1 MLTSKRPA
9 RAPALGDQLAQLL
22 REQIVR
28 RALRPGT
35 HLVEDSLA
43 AQYDVSRGPV
53 RDALRLLEAQGLVE
67 SRRRGFFVVG
77 LTQLDIEDL
86 YELREAIEVVAVT
99 RAIRLATPEQLEAG
113 HAIVREM
120 VTAADRSH
128 ARDFTQ
134 ADLRFHALLYEMGG
148 NRRLLDVWEDYEPLI
163 SSLMQL
169 TVEEDADLH
178 PSAHDHG
185 RLLELIV
192 AGEADPLAAAMRA
205 HLRGARDRMGH
216 AVLAMIDAEAEAAPT
231 AVGRTEETAS

>member
-9 RAPALGDQLAQLL
+9 RQPALGDQLAEVM

-28 RALRPGT
+28 RVLRPGT

-77 LTQLDIEDL
+77 LTQRDIEDL
-86 YELREAIEVVAVT
+86 YELREAIEVVAAT
-99 RAIRLATPEQLEAG
+99 RAVRLATPEQLESG
-113 HAIVREM
+113 RAIVREM
-120 VTAADRSH
+120 MTAADRSH
-128 ARDFTQ
+128 AREFAQ

-148 NRRLLDVWEDYEPLI
+148 NRRLIDVWEDYEPLVA
-163 SSLMQL
+163 SLMQL
-169 TVEEDADLH
+169 TVEEDVDLH

-192 AGEADPLAAAMRA
+192 AGQADQLAAAMCA

-216 AVLAMIDAEAEAAPT
+216 AVLAMIEAEAVPT
-231 AVGRTEETAS
+231 GRIEETAS

>member
-1 MLTSKRPA
+1 VLTSKRPA
-9 RAPALGDQLAQLL
+9 RAPALGDQLAQVM

-28 RALRPGT
+28 RVLRPGT
-35 HLVEDSLA
+35 HLVEDALA

-77 LTQLDIEDL
+77 LTQRDIQDL

-99 RAIRLATPEQLEAG
+99 RAISLATPEQLESG
-113 HAIVREM
+113 QAIVREM
-120 VTAADRSH
+120 LTAADRAH
-128 ARDFTQ
+128 AGDFAR
-134 ADLRFHALLYEMGG
+134 ADLRFHALLYQMGG
-148 NRRLLDVWEDYEPLI
+148 NRRLIDVWEDYEPLI

-169 TVEEDADLH
+169 TVEEDVDLH
-178 PSAHDHG
+178 PSAQDHG

-192 AGEADPLAAAMRA
+192 AGEADPLAAAMRD

-216 AVLAMIDAEAEAAPT
+216 AVLAMIEAEAGTHVEVP
-231 AVGRTEETAS
+231 GS

>member
-9 RAPALGDQLAQLL
+9 RAPALGDQLAQVM

-28 RALRPGT
+28 RVLRPGT

-67 SRRRGFFVVG
+67 SRRRGFYVVG
-77 LTQLDIEDL
+77 LTRRDIEDL

-99 RAIRLATPEQLEAG
+99 RAIRLATPEQLESG
-113 HAIVREM
+113 RAIVREM
-120 VTAADRSH
+120 LTAADRSH
-128 ARDFTQ
+128 AREFAH

-148 NRRLLDVWEDYEPLI
+148 NRRLVDVWEDYEPLI
-163 SSLMQL
+163 ASLMQL
-169 TVEEDADLH
+169 TVEEDVDLH

-192 AGEADPLAAAMRA
+192 AGEAGPLADEMRA

-216 AVLAMIDAEAEAAPT
+216 AVLEMIEDEALATGQA
-231 AVGRTEETAS
+231 GGSAS